1 MNVGYFLRTSF
12 LQTKFPSIPVDL
24 GRVFVSK
31 QAVESFKLSAECLR
45 SSVTCSCHNKAHVVP
60 SSTVSMSLGT
70 ILEKSNEQIASSKIL
85 NLSPECPIHP
95 TFCIIRNFLQVH
107 KPLLTTH

>member
-45 SSVTCSCHNKAHVVP
+45 SSVTCLCHNKAHAVP

-70 ILEKSNEQIASSKIL
+70 ISEKSNEQICKLKNIEFESKMPHSPDVLHNKKFSSI
-85 NLSPECPIHP
+85 S
-95 TFCIIRNFLQVH
+95 
-107 KPLLTTH
+107 